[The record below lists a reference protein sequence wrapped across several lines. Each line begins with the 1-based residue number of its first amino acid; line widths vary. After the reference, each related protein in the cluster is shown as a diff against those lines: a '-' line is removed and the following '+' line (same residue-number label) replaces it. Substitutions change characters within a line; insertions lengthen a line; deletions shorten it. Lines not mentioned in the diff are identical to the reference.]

1 MGYTRGYGPLL
12 GLVGLLLMVECT
24 GLENDADKL
33 QFEAAFQGRCD
44 ENSPCEQ
51 LCYELHDGMYECDC
65 KERFILR
72 EDGYSCYE
80 INSTASPPSLE
91 DLRYNGVEDIL
102 YQKDAV
108 IDVVEFSPLNLSD
121 SKEISKLSINVT
133 TPPSSQINFTTQGPR
148 LEQKLTSESLAASK
162 VTKPITPSVANVTV
176 TVSTVKPCP
185 LDCGPGGGCSLENAE
200 ESPMCLCP
208 LGRGGER
215 CNEDKEIQSPRFTG
229 SSWLAF
235 PALRGAYKHVQLSLE
250 LRPEAYDGIF
260 FLTGERDDMAGD
272 FMALLL
278 HQGFVEFRFDC
289 GSGVGV
295 VRSEETVLLNQW
307 NHITL
312 YRHRWDAWLQL
323 NGGKHVQGRSKGLFS
338 RITFREPLFIGGPGN
353 TTGLTEKLPVSRGM
367 RGCIRHLEVNDHTYK
382 FALEP
387 QGEATK
393 GYGIEECTAD
403 RCSHVPCQHGGKC
416 LTSDNSAI
424 CLCPLGFSG
433 DLCEIR
439 VDLQVPS
446 FNGSSHLRYRGL
458 GESALTW
465 LDLDVT
471 FKPTAPDGL
480 LIYNGHRIDG
490 SGDFIGLY
498 LDNGYVVFTYNLGTG
513 SVSVKSQYS
522 VIIGE
527 WHQLRISRT
536 GRLAILS
543 VDNQLPMEV
552 LSPGAFTQLSL
563 PQNLYLGGVPNFGIV
578 SPHINAKT
586 SFVGCIQQV
595 EINGKP
601 VTILAEALG
610 GANVDNCPHPC
621 VARPCGEDGECVP
634 EMEYFSCKCKPGY
647 RDHLCSRGPPFF
659 HGTNSYIHLNDI
671 TTMDAISTDPF
682 VVNVRFKISSKS
694 GLLLYALGTDSFLSL
709 GLENGALVL
718 RFSIKERG
726 EEIKV
731 VHNST
736 TVNDKLW
743 HRVKAVRSGS
753 AGLLIV
759 DNGPAITRQSV
770 DLSKRRIFNP
780 KEEGLYIGGM
790 PQTALQTL
798 TKYTTSIIGCVAD
811 LVINTDLHLQLITH
825 SEIGHNVSEC
835 EA

>member
-1 MGYTRGYGPLL
+1 
-12 GLVGLLLMVECT
+12 
-24 GLENDADKL
+24 
-33 QFEAAFQGRCD
+33 
-44 ENSPCEQ
+44 
-51 LCYELHDGMYECDC
+51 
-65 KERFILR
+65 
-72 EDGYSCYE
+72 
-80 INSTASPPSLE
+80 
-91 DLRYNGVEDIL
+91 
-102 YQKDAV
+102 
-108 IDVVEFSPLNLSD
+108 
-121 SKEISKLSINVT
+121 
-133 TPPSSQINFTTQGPR
+133 
-148 LEQKLTSESLAASK
+148 
-162 VTKPITPSVANVTV
+162 
-176 TVSTVKPCP
+176 
-185 LDCGPGGGCSLENAE
+185 
-200 ESPMCLCP
+200 
-208 LGRGGER
+208 
-215 CNEDKEIQSPRFTG
+215 
-229 SSWLAF
+229 
-235 PALRGAYKHVQLSLE
+235 
-250 LRPEAYDGIF
+250 
-260 FLTGERDDMAGD
+260 
-272 FMALLL
+272 
-278 HQGFVEFRFDC
+278 
-289 GSGVGV
+289 
-295 VRSEETVLLNQW
+295 
-307 NHITL
+307 
-312 YRHRWDAWLQL
+312 
-323 NGGKHVQGRSKGLFS
+323 
-338 RITFREPLFIGGPGN
+338 
-353 TTGLTEKLPVSRGM
+353 
-367 RGCIRHLEVNDHTYK
+367 
-382 FALEP
+382 
-387 QGEATK
+387 
-393 GYGIEECTAD
+393 
-403 RCSHVPCQHGGKC
+403 
-416 LTSDNSAI
+416 
-424 CLCPLGFSG
+424 
-433 DLCEIR
+433 
-439 VDLQVPS
+439 
-446 FNGSSHLRYRGL
+446 
-458 GESALTW
+458 
-465 LDLDVT
+465 
-471 FKPTAPDGL
+471 
-480 LIYNGHRIDG
+480 
-490 SGDFIGLY
+490 
-498 LDNGYVVFTYNLGTG
+498 
-513 SVSVKSQYS
+513 
-522 VIIGE
+522 
-527 WHQLRISRT
+527 LRISRT

-543 VDNQLPMEV
+543 VDNQLPTEV

>member
-1 MGYTRGYGPLL
+1 MGCIRGSGALV
-12 GLVGLLLMVECT
+12 GLVGLLLIVKCDGGEA
-24 GLENDADKL
+24 EPEKL

-44 ENSPCEQ
+44 ENSPCQQ

-65 KERFILR
+65 REGFILR

-80 INSTASPPSLE
+80 INSTALPPSIE
-91 DLRYNGVEDIL
+91 DLRYSNAIKDIL

-108 IDVVEFSPLNLSD
+108 IDVVEFSPKNMTDTS
-121 SKEISKLSINVT
+121 EISKS
-133 TPPSSQINFTTQGPR
+133 PSEKINFTTQGPC
-148 LEQKLTSESLAASK
+148 LEQKMTSESSTASK
-162 VTKPITPSVANVTV
+162 STKPVTPPPADNVSVT
-176 TVSTVKPCP
+176 TSTVKACS
-185 LDCGPGGGCSLENAE
+185 LDCGPGGGCSLENLDD
-200 ESPMCLCP
+200 SPMCLCP
-208 LGRGGER
+208 LGRGGDR
-215 CNEDKEIQSPRFTG
+215 CDVDKEIQSPRFTG

-260 FLTGERDDMAGD
+260 FLTGERDDMEGD

-295 VRSEETVLLNQW
+295 VRSEETILLNQW

-323 NGGKHVQGRSKGLFS
+323 NLGKHVQGRSKGLFS

-353 TTGLTEKLPVSRGM
+353 MTGLSEKLPVSIGM
-367 RGCIRHLEVNDHTYK
+367 KGCIRHLELNDHAYK
-382 FALEP
+382 FASEP

-393 GYGIEECTAD
+393 GYGIVECTAD

-416 LTSDNSAI
+416 LTNDNSAI

-480 LIYNGHRIDG
+480 LLYNGHRIDG
-490 SGDFIGLY
+490 GGDFVGLY
-498 LDNGYVVFTYNLGTG
+498 LEKSFLIFKYNLGTG
-513 SVSVKSQYS
+513 SVAVKSQYRVS
-522 VIIGE
+522 MGE

-536 GRLAILS
+536 GRLAILT

-578 SPHINAKT
+578 SSHIKTKT

-595 EINGKP
+595 RINGKP
-601 VTILAEALG
+601 VSILAEALG

-647 RDHLCSRGPPFF
+647 RDHLCSRGPPYF
-659 HGTNSYIHLNDI
+659 HGTNSYIHLNDMK
-671 TTMDAISTDPF
+671 TMDAISTNPF
-682 VVNVRFKISSKS
+682 VVNVRFKISSIS
-694 GLLLYALGTDSFLSL
+694 GLLLCAFDSDNYISL

-718 RFSIKERG
+718 RFSDKEWE

-736 TVNDKLW
+736 TVNDRLW

-759 DNGPAITRQSV
+759 DNGAAITRQSV
-770 DLSKRRIFNP
+770 DVSKKRIFNS
-780 KEEGLYIGGM
+780 KDEGLYIGGM
-790 PQTALQTL
+790 PQTALETL
-798 TKYTTSIIGCVAD
+798 TKYTTSVIGCIAD
-811 LVINTDLHLQLITH
+811 LVINTDFHLKMITH

>member
-1 MGYTRGYGPLL
+1 ITILNNVR
-12 GLVGLLLMVECT
+12 
-24 GLENDADKL
+24 
-33 QFEAAFQGRCD
+33 FFFSGRCD
-44 ENSPCEQ
+44 HGSPCEQ

-65 KERFILR
+65 REGFILR

-91 DLRYNGVEDIL
+91 DLKLNGIEDII

-108 IDVVEFSPLNLSD
+108 MDVLELALPNT
-121 SKEISKLSINVT
+121 T
-133 TPPSSQINFTTQGPR
+133 TPDSNDVPHVVPNYITTPSYRTVNYPAKIYTTQGPR
-148 LEQKLTSESLAASK
+148 LEQKLTSEGTPGAPRATS
-162 VTKPITPSVANVTV
+162 PI
-176 TVSTVKPCP
+176 STLKPCP
-185 LDCGPGGGCSLENAE
+185 LDCGPGGGCSLENSE
-200 ESPMCLCP
+200 GTPMCLCP

-215 CNEDKEIQSPRFTG
+215 CGEDKEIQSPRFTG

-295 VRSEETVLLNQW
+295 VRSEETILLNQW

-323 NGGKHVQGRSKGLFS
+323 NSGKHVQGRSKGLFS

-353 TTGLTEKLPVSRGM
+353 TTGLTEKLPVAKGLK
-367 RGCIRHLEVNDHTYK
+367 GCLRHLEVNDHVYK

-387 QGEATK
+387 RGEATK

-403 RCSHVPCQHGGKC
+403 RCSRVPCQHGGKC
-416 LTSDNSAI
+416 LTSDNSAV

-458 GESALTW
+458 AENALTW

-480 LIYNGHRIDG
+480 IIYNGHRMDG
-490 SGDFIGLY
+490 TGDFMGLY
-498 LDNGYVVFTYNLGTG
+498 LNDGYVEFAYDLGTG
-513 SVSVKSQYS
+513 AVVARSQYKIMMS
-522 VIIGE
+522 E
-527 WHQLRISRT
+527 WHQVRISRT
-536 GRLAILS
+536 GRLGILS
-543 VDNQLPMEV
+543 VDNQLSEEV

-578 SPHINAKT
+578 SPQVKVRL
-586 SFVGCIQQV
+586 SFVGCIQKVQM
-595 EINGKP
+595 NGRI
-601 VTILAEALG
+601 VNILAEALG

-621 VARPCGEDGECVP
+621 VARPCGEDGECIP
-634 EMEYFSCKCKPGY
+634 ELDYFTCKCKPGY
-647 RDHLCSRGPPFF
+647 RDHLCSRGPPAF
-659 HGTNSYIHLNDI
+659 HGVDSYLHLKDAS
-671 TTMDAISTDPF
+671 TLDAISSDPL
-682 VVNVRFKISSKS
+682 VLNIRFKVSSQS
-694 GLLLYALGTDSFLSL
+694 GLLLFASTGENFVSL
-709 GLENGALVL
+709 GLEKGSLVL
-718 RFSIKERG
+718 RYSGRERG
-726 EEIKV
+726 EEIRV
-731 VHNST
+731 VHNTT
-736 TVNDKLW
+736 TVHDGLW
-743 HRVKAVRSGS
+743 HRVKAVKDGSSGI
-753 AGLLIV
+753 LIV

-770 DLSKRRIFNP
+770 EISQRPIAHPED
-780 KEEGLYIGGM
+780 EGLYVGGM
-790 PQTALQTL
+790 SMAPLRAL
-798 TKYTTSIIGCVAD
+798 TSYKTGIEGCVAD
-811 LVINTDLHLQLITH
+811 LVINTDYHLQLINH
-825 SEIGHNVSEC
+825 PDIGHNVGEC
-835 EA
+835 DI

>member
-1 MGYTRGYGPLL
+1 MDVFRGALVALAMLL
-12 GLVGLLLMVECT
+12 VSVGLAACHEQEDL
-24 GLENDADKL
+24 GKI
-33 QFEAAFQGRCD
+33 QFEAAFQGHCD
-44 ENSPCEQ
+44 HGSPCEQ

-65 KERFILR
+65 KEGFILR

-80 INSTASPPSLE
+80 INSTASPLSLE
-91 DLRYNGVEDIL
+91 ESQSITREDII

-108 IDVVEFSPLNLSD
+108 MDALEFTLS
-121 SKEISKLSINVT
+121 NVT
-133 TPPSSQINFTTQGPR
+133 EESNDILEGSSNATSSFGNFTTQGPR
-148 LEQKLTSESLAASK
+148 LEQKLTPDGTTVPRATL
-162 VTKPITPSVANVTV
+162 PISIE
-176 TVSTVKPCP
+176 KLCP
-185 LDCGPGGGCSLENAE
+185 LDCGPGGGCSLGVGDEQ
-200 ESPMCLCP
+200 PKCLCP
-208 LGRGGER
+208 LGKGGKGCE
-215 CNEDKEIQSPRFTG
+215 EDMEIRSPRFTG

-235 PALRGAYKHVQLSLE
+235 PALRGAYKHVQLALE

-323 NGGKHVQGRSKGLFS
+323 NSGKHVQGRSKGLFS

-353 TTGLTEKLPVSRGM
+353 TTGLGEKLPVSKGLK
-367 RGCIRHLEVNDHTYK
+367 GCIRHLEVNDHPYK

-387 QGEATK
+387 KGETTK

-403 RCSHVPCQHGGKC
+403 RCSRVPCQHGGKC
-416 LTSDNSAI
+416 LTSETSAV

-458 GESALTW
+458 SDAALTW
-465 LDLDVT
+465 LDLEII

-480 LIYNGHRIDG
+480 MMYNGHRLDG
-490 SGDFIGLY
+490 MGDFMGLY
-498 LDNGYVVFTYNLGTG
+498 LNDGFVEFAYDLGTG
-513 SVSVKSQYS
+513 STVARSRYRVSL
-522 VIIGE
+522 GE
-527 WHQLRISRT
+527 WHKVRISRT

-543 VDNQLPMEV
+543 VDNHLPVEV

-578 SPHINAKT
+578 SPQVRVRTA
-586 SFVGCIQQV
+586 FVGCVQKVQ
-595 EINGKP
+595 INGRL
-601 VTILAEALG
+601 VAILAEALG

-634 EMEYFSCKCKPGY
+634 QLDYFTCRCKPGY
-647 RDHLCSRGPPFF
+647 RDHLCSRGPPAF
-659 HGTNSYIHLNDI
+659 HGTNSYLHLNDAV
-671 TTMDAISTDPF
+671 TLDTISTDPLD
-682 VVNVRFKISSKS
+682 VNVRFKLSSES
-694 GLLLYALGTDSFLSL
+694 GLLLWASTTGSYLSL
-709 GLENGALVL
+709 GLEKGALVL
-718 RFSIKERG
+718 RYSVRDSD

-731 VHNST
+731 VYNST
-736 TVNDKLW
+736 TVHDGLW
-743 HRVKAVRSGS
+743 HRVKAVRDGS
-753 AGLLIV
+753 SGLLVV

-770 DLSKRRIFNP
+770 EITEKSNSVHVHE
-780 KEEGLYIGGM
+780 EEGLYVGGM
-790 PQTALQTL
+790 PVSALVL
-798 TKYTTSIIGCVAD
+798 TRYKNGVRGCVAD
-811 LVINTDLHLQLITH
+811 LVINTDYHLQLINH
-825 SEIGHNVSEC
+825 SEIGHNVGEC
-835 EA
+835 EV